1 MDGSSAKSSVG
12 WHLEVRRRNEDNRM
26 GREST
31 GFELVQESEG
41 GRAVLRFGSIRVRE
55 GGC

>member
-1 MDGSSAKSSVG
+1 
-12 WHLEVRRRNEDNRM
+12 M

-41 GRAVLRFGSIRVRE
+41 GRAVLRFDSIRVRE